1 MFKIMRKSSI
11 LGVLSSLKTLNTEL
25 KKFLQSN
32 TQNNHEY
39 QSQLDDIRLVPQ
51 MQVQL
56 NQEAWIKEKSSKI
69 SID

>member
-11 LGVLSSLKTLNTEL
+11 LGVLSSLKTLNIEL
-25 KKFLQSN
+25 EKFLQSN